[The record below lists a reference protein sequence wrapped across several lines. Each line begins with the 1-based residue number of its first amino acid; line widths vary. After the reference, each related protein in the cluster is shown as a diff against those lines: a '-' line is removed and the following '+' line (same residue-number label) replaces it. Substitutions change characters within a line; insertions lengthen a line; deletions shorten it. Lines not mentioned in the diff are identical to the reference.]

1 MPDILAILAPIA
13 LLDGL
18 SIVPV
23 GILPMAVFLASQR
36 PYRTGLTFLWGIVL
50 PYFGFGVL
58 IAVGLGWVM
67 TAAGN
72 WFDRFYTDPTNVELV
87 AQIVIGAAA
96 LAFGIRM
103 LRGTGSSRQA
113 AVPEASPGDA
123 FALGAGTS
131 VIGLPG
137 ALPYFAAIDQI
148 LRADLS
154 SGSSV
159 AALLCYNA
167 ILVAPLLLMIVLH
180 AAIGPGSRALFER
193 LGELALNWGP
203 RAFAV
208 LLVAL
213 GAVLV
218 IDGTSFL
225 FWNAPLLPT
234 GS

>member
-13 LLDGL
+13 LLDGM

-23 GILPMAVFLASQR
+23 AILPMAVFLASQR
-36 PYRTGLTFLWGIVL
+36 PYRSGLTFLWGIVL

-67 TAAGN
+67 TAVGN
-72 WFDRFYTDPTNVELV
+72 WFDRFYTDPTNLELV
-87 AQIVIGAAA
+87 VQIVIGATA
-96 LAFGIRM
+96 LFFGAGM
-103 LRGTGSSRQA
+103 LRGSEAGDQT
-113 AVPEASPGDA
+113 AVPEASPGEA

-154 SGSSV
+154 TGSSV

-167 ILVAPLLLMIVLH
+167 ILVGPLLVMIVFH
-180 AAIGPGSRALFER
+180 AVIGPGSRVLFER
-193 LGELALNWGP
+193 LGELALRWGP
-203 RAFAV
+203 RVFAV
-208 LLVAL
+208 LLIVL
-213 GAVLV
+213 GVVLT

-225 FWNAPLLPT
+225 LWSAPLLPT
-234 GS
+234 GP